1 MKGDIK
7 TNQEFIK
14 QIAIL
19 EKKIAALKKEQI
31 TYLRGK
37 YLSIENKMFFW
48 AKKIRNTKAGIILD
62 GVSIKHDE
70 TSFVID
76 IDDCDNLTLSNLS
89 IVTEITPEEFYRHI
103 NEGLKFVKDNFFQKQ
118 FSQQPIVE
126 NKLLNKYLLLENN
139 DFFYVQKIIRSNEY
153 ETTIAGLNL
162 TVYDKCIFFCKEDI
176 NATVIPEVKEMTE
189 EEFQKQVQQA
199 IKVVEDSI
207 PVNYR

>member
-1 MKGDIK
+1 MKGDINK
-7 TNQEFIK
+7 KEYAK

-48 AKKIRNTKAGIILD
+48 AKKIRQTGVGIALD
-62 GVSIKHDE
+62 GVSVKLDE

-76 IDDCDNLTLSNLS
+76 IDDCDNFTLSNLS

-126 NKLLNKYLLLENN
+126 NKLLNKYLSLESN
-139 DFFYVQKIIRSNEY
+139 DFFYVQKIIQSDG
-153 ETTIAGLNL
+153 ETTIAGLDL
-162 TVYDKCIFFCKEDI
+162 TVFDKCIFFCKENI
-176 NATVIPEVKEMTE
+176 NVTVVLEEVKEMTE
-189 EEFQKQVQQA
+189 EEFQKQVLEA
-199 IKVVEDSI
+199 IKLVEDSI
-207 PVNYR
+207 PVKYR